1 MSLWILDTDHT
12 SLFLAGNKAI
22 AAQVAAHSHD
32 IAITVITVQE
42 LFNGWMGKLNDPAQA
57 NKLAHLY
64 TKLWETTEF
73 FKIINILNFDREA
86 ENCDQI
92 LRQSYK
98 SLAKKKIEKDLRIAS
113 IALVKNAIIV
123 TRNYKDFSQIPN
135 LKIENWTE

>member
-12 SLFLAGNKAI
+12 SLFLAGNKPI
-22 AAQVAAHSHD
+22 AAQIAAHSND

-86 ENCDQI
+86 ENCDRI
-92 LRQSYK
+92 LRQSSK

-113 IALVKNAIIV
+113 IALVNNATIV

-135 LKIENWTE
+135 LKIENWAE